1 MLGFLEGCSALPL
14 PVCVLCDKC
23 CNLGQGFQMNST
35 RVAPRV
41 DCERVGGVFDLSDL
55 LKNLYEV
62 HQLRNQSVTAPI
74 ATISRAQRNQNQ
86 IRNQTDSDFE
96 SFNSRLFSVRFDSE
110 TVSLECRNFINCCK
124 LLLSLVSCQSNESG
138 TAKWN

>member
-1 MLGFLEGCSALPL
+1 MLNQFVVKINALYYGCLDFLEGCSALPL

-41 DCERVGGVFDLSDL
+41 AWERVGGVFDLSDL

-62 HQLRNQSVTAPI
+62 NASVA
-74 ATISRAQRNQNQ
+74 
-86 IRNQTDSDFE
+86 
-96 SFNSRLFSVRFDSE
+96 
-110 TVSLECRNFINCCK
+110 
-124 LLLSLVSCQSNESG
+124 
-138 TAKWN
+138 